1 MTSQNQEVV
10 LSSLARLGVPGLRP
24 SASFDNRGTMASSS
38 VTFETNDLTA
48 LTATQTPATTM
59 NSLPSFGAVRIAHI
73 PDAKNFQEVI
83 EEWFQGQPSK
93 GLQLPLKDWDKS
105 MRNGHSISDPKEKK
119 RLKDT
124 YVN

>member
-1 MTSQNQEVV
+1 MLCMISQNQEVV

-38 VTFETNDLTA
+38 VTFGTNDLTA
-48 LTATQTPATTM
+48 LTATQTPATST
-59 NSLPSFGAVRIAHI
+59 NALPSFGTVRIAHI
-73 PDAKNFQEVI
+73 PDAKNVQEVI
-83 EEWFQGQPSK
+83 EQWFRGQPSK

-119 RLKDT
+119 
-124 YVN
+124 